1 MRPYVLLCFLL
12 ALFPLGALT
21 HDLYLAYQEAEQ
33 AHIQFGDK
41 PVNFTDVGFLW
52 VQYSPD
58 TYDWARRTATPE
70 TWKNIVDPLLQKTA
84 LFAAIVPVAI
94 LTSILIIFRL
104 VKDAPFIVRLRT
116 AGRQK
121 QGKTKGSIAIQGIQK
136 SRKRMSYKRK

>member
-1 MRPYVLLCFLL
+1 MRPFVLLCFLL
-12 ALFPLGALT
+12 TLLPLGVLA

-33 AHIQFGDK
+33 AHLEFGEK

-84 LFAAIVPVAI
+84 LFAAAIPAAI
-94 LTSILIIFRL
+94 LISILIVFRL
-104 VKDAPFIVRLRT
+104 TKDTPFIIRLRT
-116 AGRQK
+116 SGRQK
-121 QGKTKGSIAIQGIQK
+121 QGKAKGGIAFQGIQK
-136 SRKRMSYKRK
+136 SKKKISYKRK